1 MGAMSLRSSLVIAV
15 LALSACSTPPGHYPS
30 LQPRAAEAID
40 PRVEVERPINDRPV
54 GPAIAA
60 QLPELVSEAQAGD
73 AAFAPAIAHAEQ
85 LASAAGAPQSE
96 SWIAAQEAL

>member
-40 PRVEVERPINDRPV
+40 PRVPVERPMNDRPV
-54 GPAIAA
+54 SPALASRLA
-60 QLPELVSEAQAGD
+60 ELVAQAHAGD
-73 AAFAPAIAHAEQ
+73 AAFEPAVNQAER
-85 LASAAGAPQSE
+85 LAATAGPAGSE
-96 SWIAAQEAL
+96 GWV